1 MGGGGKGEVSITV
14 GYRYYVGLHMAVCEA
29 ADALLAIAVG
39 EKTAWTGNVTSNQT
53 IYINNPNLFGGE
65 EKEGGVQGYVDVMLG
80 GDSQGQNAY
89 LVSKLGS
96 DVPAYR
102 GVLSIVAKQC
112 YVSALNPYI
121 KPWWAKVRRIP
132 AKNWYSSY
140 ATISGGYAN
149 PVHILYEL
157 ITDHGL
163 GQIDNTS
170 FQNAAYKLYQE
181 GFGLNFIWSGGSLE
195 EFMQDIL
202 NHIGGVLFVNPTT
215 GLFQIR
221 LIRNDYTVD
230 SLPLLDESNIKEMVS
245 YQRIALSDT
254 VNQLTVY
261 YTDASTGE
269 ERSVTVQDL
278 ANFAAQGKIVSDE
291 KKYLGIPTLALATQV
306 AMRDMQIS
314 AAMLSKL
321 TIKVNRR
328 AYNFVPGDLFRFKWP
343 KLGIEQ
349 MVFRVGEI
357 DYGTLNDSTITIE
370 AMEDVYSLPSAT
382 YVEVQN
388 PYWQDPVTDPQPCPQ
403 QIAVEI
409 PYWELARS
417 LSPADFDYLPKNQG
431 VGFLG
436 TLGSRPSGVAFDYN
450 LYTTTS
456 ANGTYTK
463 VGKGNFCPIAFLS
476 QAVGYTDT
484 TFQIENGVDLDL
496 VKTGQYFYA
505 IIEDEIVRVNSIT
518 ANSVS
523 VGRGCLDTLPKP
535 HNAGATIYFAS
546 SWYGLDRTQRVS
558 GQTIYAKLCP
568 RTGKGELALS
578 SASYVSRTMNSRFD
592 RPYPP
597 ARLRVNNVAYP
608 QDVVIEGGEIK
619 LDWYHRSRSQQTAYI
634 VVDTETNIGP
644 EAGTTYTARILKA
657 SDNSVLAS
665 QTGITANTYTFSA
678 LSQDTDI
685 YVELWSVRDNYESMQ
700 KHRYFMQYFR
710 TQRRFT
716 QDGDTRVTENGTI
729 RIVEG

>member
-132 AKNWYSSY
+132 AKGWYSSY

-149 PVHILYEL
+149 PIHILYEL

-221 LIRNDYTVD
+221 LIRNDYTVS

-261 YTDASTGE
+261 YTDANTGE

-349 MVFRVGEI
+349 MVFRIGEI

-382 YVEVQN
+382 YVEVQD

-634 VVDTETNIGP
+634 VVDTESNIGP
-644 EAGTTYTARILKA
+644 ETGTTYTARILKA
-657 SDNSVLAS
+657 SNNSVIVS
-665 QTGITANTYTFSA
+665 QTGITSNTYTFSA
-678 LSQDTDI
+678 LSQDNDI
-685 YVELWSVRDNYESMQ
+685 YVELWSVRDGYESMQ

-710 TQRRFT
+710 TKRRFT
-716 QDGDTRVTENGTI
+716 QDGDTRVTEDGTI

>member
-53 IYINNPNLFGGE
+53 IYINQPNLFGGE

-221 LIRNDYTVD
+221 LIRNDYTVS

-254 VNQLTVY
+254 VNQLTIY
-261 YTDASTGE
+261 YTDANTGE

-436 TLGSRPSGVAFDYN
+436 TLGSRPSGVAFDYS
-450 LYTTTS
+450 LYTATS

-476 QAVGYTDT
+476 QAVSYTDT

-518 ANSVS
+518 TNSVS

-578 SASYVSRTMNSRFD
+578 STSYVSRTMNSRFD

-597 ARLRVNNVAYP
+597 AYLRVNNIPYP
-608 QDVVIEGGEIK
+608 QNAFIEGADIK

-634 VVDTETNIGP
+634 VVDTESNIGP

-665 QTGITANTYTFSA
+665 QIGITSNTYTFSA

-685 YVELWSVRDNYESMQ
+685 YVELWSVRDGYESMQ
-700 KHRYFMQYFR
+700 KHRYFMQHLR
-710 TQRRFT
+710 TQRRLA
-716 QDGDTRVTENGTI
+716 QNGDIRVTEDGTI